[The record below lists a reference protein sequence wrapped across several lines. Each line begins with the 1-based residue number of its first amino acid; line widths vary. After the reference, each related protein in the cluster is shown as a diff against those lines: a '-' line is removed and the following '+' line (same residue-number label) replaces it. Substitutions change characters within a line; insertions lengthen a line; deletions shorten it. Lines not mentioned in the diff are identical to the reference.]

1 MRELTKSMMSYSWAM
16 SLFGA
21 QQIVN
26 LLTPAGEG
34 DTNGTTVQAFANVTD
49 ATTNLLDGSLKEAFK
64 IGDSLQKGMLNFMFG
79 VGLAGG
85 CDPNRWAQ
93 AGGDV
98 LKKMTDIGR
107 NITRGS
113 AGTVGFSSGDPA
125 TPQSPSGSSASPGR
139 NWGPMPR

>member
-1 MRELTKSMMSYSWAM
+1 MMSYSWAM
-16 SLFGA
+16 SLFGV

-26 LLTPAGEG
+26 MLTPTDEG
-34 DTNGTTVQAFANVTD
+34 DTNSTTVQAFANVTD

-64 IGDSLQKGMLNFMFG
+64 IGDSLQKGMLDLMFG
-79 VGLAGG
+79 GVLAGG

-107 NITRGS
+107 NVTRGTS
-113 AGTVGFSSGDPA
+113 GTVGFGSGDPA
-125 TPQSPSGSSASPGR
+125 TPQSPSGSSPSPGV